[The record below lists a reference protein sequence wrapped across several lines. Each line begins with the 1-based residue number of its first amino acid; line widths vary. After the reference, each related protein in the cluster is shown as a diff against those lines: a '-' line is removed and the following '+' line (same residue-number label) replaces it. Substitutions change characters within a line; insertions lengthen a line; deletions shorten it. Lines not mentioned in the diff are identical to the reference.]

1 MKFKNLISKL
11 KSKISFFYGRN
22 KKLFIASLALIVF
35 VIVCLFFIPTN
46 KEDSKIIEETKR
58 NENVTTA
65 SYSKQIEAKIENM
78 LLSLSE
84 VNFANV
90 MVVCDSTEVYE
101 YLKNV
106 NQTKS
111 ENGNITIQE
120 EVVYEKNG
128 SNTKPII
135 ITAKSPKIL
144 GVWVVINA
152 VSPSTKLAIANS
164 LKTVLNIDES
174 CINILQER

>member
-1 MKFKNLISKL
+1 MNFKNLISKF
-11 KSKISFFYGRN
+11 KNKISFFYAKN
-22 KKLFIASLALIVF
+22 KKLFITTLALLVC
-35 VIVCLFFIPTN
+35 VLVCLFFIPTN
-46 KEDSKIIEETKR
+46 NDSSKVVDEAKKSETSSS
-58 NENVTTA
+58 E
-65 SYSKQIEAKIENM
+65 SYEKQIELKIEKM

-90 MVVCDSTEVYE
+90 MVVCESTEVYE
-101 YLKNV
+101 YLKNI
-106 NQTKS
+106 NETKS

-128 SNTKPII
+128 SNTNPII

-152 VSPSTKLAIANS
+152 VSPSTKLAITNS